1 MAYNWLLKFSLK
13 CYKYWKKKCGLKMN
27 LTLAQPGLFLS
38 KNTNKIQALFTK
50 VHMTA
55 TLLNYPVCFWPMW
68 IGTEDP
74 THHCRAEQS
83 PPDKKPRLAVS
94 ICNSQANEF
103 MHLCAWSAAELRIR
117 LNQVRVWFHNQ
128 REKIKSILP
137 TEPQQLYLAMLSALL
152 FPGD

>member
-1 MAYNWLLKFSLK
+1 
-13 CYKYWKKKCGLKMN
+13 MN

-38 KNTNKIQALFTK
+38 KNTNKILALFTK

-55 TLLNYPVCFWPMW
+55 TLLNNPGCFWPMW

-83 PPDKKPRLAVS
+83 PPDKKPRHAVS

-128 REKIKSILP
+128 REKIKSSASVLWRKLIKIRWSWVVPSSGKLMLFYIILHHY
-137 TEPQQLYLAMLSALL
+137 PQ
-152 FPGD
+152 